1 MRNKAPNITL
11 TVIIIIIKVLI
22 FLSLLCITIIIIII
36 IGKDDASIIGS
47 TWPSTIYHLD
57 QV

>member
-47 TWPSTIYHLD
+47 TCLSTIYHLD